1 MVVQYLYSFSYVE
14 SLCRVSK
21 FHYNIGLNEEALLP
35 TLKMM
40 ILREFDTNMYEKHT
54 KGQQH
59 KIYKCIR
66 WLYGLFRN
74 SDELTKDNFF
84 NLEHNGNRMNSLNRT
99 YYLMSHAPKLLFPI
113 TYSFEKYLQQY
124 SCISSMVWHFEFNET
139 ENIFEWMMKLLFA
152 GNAPT
157 SLIADFY
164 SFIMVK
170 YGDANDAYFGSRC
183 GVNMYLMLY
192 NMMHKLVDCQPH
204 HVSFWFEIICIPRV
218 KKWFT
223 QNKMS
228 KTSVGRFLDVMITG
242 LHDRTCKQCHD
253 KDNNAIILNDNTWEP
268 DAWIELLLSDNTRQH
283 LQFIGEI
290 VDVKHNSATRNGWDF
305 LKQPCQEYRQIL
317 RKIFHV
323 EYFEN
328 FETERLTAMGI
339 PKKLQKYKFLFHQCN
354 VLTNRSREKIISFLT
369 GKYMRNDVDSED
381 IVLNRI
387 EEVKQSNEIKVIE
400 SIFRMFFKLKK
411 WKPVKRTTTKS
422 SRK

>member
-139 ENIFEWMMKLLFA
+139 ENIFEWMLKLLFA
-152 GNAPT
+152 ANSPT
-157 SLIADFY
+157 SLIVDFY
-164 SFIMVK
+164 SFIMSK
-170 YGDANDAYFGSRC
+170 YGDANDTYFRFREGR
-183 GVNMYLMLY
+183 NMYLMLY
-192 NMMHKLVDCQPH
+192 NMLNKLIDCQAH
-204 HVSFWFEIICIPRV
+204 HVSFWLEIVCGPRI
-218 KKWFT
+218 KKWLT
-223 QNKMS
+223 QNEIS
-228 KTSVGRFLDVMITG
+228 KTVIARFLDVMVVG
-242 LHDRTCKQCHD
+242 LHNRTCQHCHNET
-253 KDNNAIILNDNTWEP
+253 NNTIILQDNIWQP
-268 DAWIELLLSDNTRQH
+268 NVWMKLLLSEKTIQQ
-283 LQFIGEI
+283 LQFLGNT
-290 VDVKHNSATRNGWDF
+290 VNVKHISATREQWHF
-305 LKQPCQEYRQIL
+305 LKEPCEDYRDIL
-317 RKIFHV
+317 RSIFDV
-323 EYFEN
+323 DYFSN
-328 FETERLTAMGI
+328 FEKERIDAMGI
-339 PKKLQKYKFLFHQCN
+339 PMNLRNYTFLYRNCN
-354 VLTNRSREKIISFLT
+354 TLTKDSREKIILFLT
-369 GKYMRNDVDSED
+369 GKYMRNDIETED
-381 IVLNRI
+381 IVWNRT
-387 EEVKQSNEIKVIE
+387 KLGMQSTTFAIKE
-400 SIFRMFFKLKK
+400 SVFRMLFKARK
-411 WKPVKRTTTKS
+411 WKKVTIKRK
-422 SRK
+422 